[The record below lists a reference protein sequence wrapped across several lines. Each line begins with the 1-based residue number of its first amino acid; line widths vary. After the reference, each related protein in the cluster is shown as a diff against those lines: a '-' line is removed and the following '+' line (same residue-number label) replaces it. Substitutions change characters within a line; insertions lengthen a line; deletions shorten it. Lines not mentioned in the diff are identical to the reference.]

1 MKTQLKIAVAAAVLS
16 LSGVATA
23 ADHVDLGT
31 AQQRAE
37 QGLSPTGAGS
47 TIPLAEAAL
56 PQSRQLGESQ
66 QLAEAGEGYTPAQA
80 STAVAVTPTP
90 PVEKPVFGIGEAQQ
104 IAESGE
110 GYNEELSAPRQV
122 AQSDGNSTSSVQ

>member
-16 LSGVATA
+16 LSGVAAA

-37 QGLSPTGAGS
+37 QGLSPAGAAS

-80 STAVAVTPTP
+80 STAVAVTPTAP
-90 PVEKPVFGIGEAQQ
+90 EEKPTFGIGEAQQ

-110 GYNEELSAPRQV
+110 GYSEEPSAPSQV
-122 AQSDGNSTSSVQ
+122 AQTENHMSSVQ